1 MLNAVFKQ
9 KEEAIKSDDD
19 AEDESTTKMK
29 EEIASHFE
37 QGKGYY
43 PRAPQI

>member
-1 MLNAVFKQ
+1 MLNAVLKQ
-9 KEEAIKSDDD
+9 KEEAIKVGDDADDD
-19 AEDESTTKMK
+19 STIKMK
-29 EEIASHFE
+29 EDIASHFE